1 MRSIWCHKKCH
12 TICAEISRLTRFFIG
27 GTVQITRE
35 AIFEANR
42 NNQAATCVFLAERW
56 LAEYPDDLGVIC
68 DYAEMLYKLTRYEE
82 AIQIYQDAIERF
94 PDHHWGLF
102 NQLGRLSH
110 YRGDFATAETWFQKA
125 IDEDNEEAASYIFL
139 GAVQARQGKLREAET
154 THRTAIECADWLVDE
169 AYHNLGLVLRAQ
181 GRFEEA
187 QTCFLKAI
195 EIDNEYG
202 DAREALKDVESVIQ
216 AIKKAK
222 TVAE

>member
-12 TICAEISRLTRFFIG
+12 TKCAEINRLTRFFIG

-42 NNQAATCVFLAERW
+42 NNQAATCVFLAECW
-56 LAEYPDDLGVIC
+56 LAEHPDDVGVIF

-94 PDHHWGLF
+94 PDHRWGLF
-102 NQLGRLSH
+102 NQLGQLSR
-110 YRGDFATAETWFQKA
+110 YRGDFATAETWFQQA
-125 IDEDNEEAASYIFL
+125 IYEDNEEAASYIFL
-139 GAVQARQGKLREAET
+139 GAVQARQGKLREAEA
-154 THRTAIECADWLVDE
+154 THRRATQCSDGFVDE

-187 QTCFLKAI
+187 RKCFLKAI
-195 EIDNEYG
+195 EIDNEYE